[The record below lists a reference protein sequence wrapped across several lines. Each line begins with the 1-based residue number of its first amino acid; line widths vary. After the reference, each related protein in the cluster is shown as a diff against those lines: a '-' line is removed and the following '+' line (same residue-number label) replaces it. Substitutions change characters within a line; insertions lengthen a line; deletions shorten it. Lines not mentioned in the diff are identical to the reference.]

1 MEPVQ
6 PTGCDIN
13 EAWGRERVESL
24 ERRRARERESLT
36 RGVVKEGGR
45 RNYTV
50 KGQTARRYCIY
61 DDDDD
66 DDDDDVDD
74 NDNDERPLKLI

>member
-1 MEPVQ
+1 M
-6 PTGCDIN
+6 
-13 EAWGRERVESL
+13 
-24 ERRRARERESLT
+24 
-36 RGVVKEGGR
+36 VKEGGR

-66 DDDDDVDD
+66 DDD
-74 NDNDERPLKLI
+74 NDDERPLKLI

>member
-1 MEPVQ
+1 MRYKRSVGE
-6 PTGCDIN
+6 G
-13 EAWGRERVESL
+13 EGREFREATSK
-24 ERRRARERESLT
+24 RERERLT

-66 DDDDDVDD
+66 DDDVDD